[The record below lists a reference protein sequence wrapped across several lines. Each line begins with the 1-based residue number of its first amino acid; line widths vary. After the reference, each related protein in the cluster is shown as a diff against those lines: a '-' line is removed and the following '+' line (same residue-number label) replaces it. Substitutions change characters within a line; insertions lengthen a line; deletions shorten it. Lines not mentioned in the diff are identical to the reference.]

1 MHSKTKLSYTSTD
14 RKRFAEFFTQE
25 ETKKKVGRP
34 KKKKRKYSKNKQ
46 NKKTDDKKDGVV
58 KSSVQRKLFEDKC
71 EGEVAKDKRNK
82 FSRVNWD
89 IEPNYSYRDRIATS
103 WITQTD
109 LWRVGEKFGRFALRC
124 AIDRNVLRRYINKVK
139 KNAKEKNP
147 TKPKGEKRG
156 RKPMLKQ
163 SVMHH
168 LCEGWLSVCVLLP
181 LECSSRHCNAF
192 CSRTET

>member
-1 MHSKTKLSYTSTD
+1 MSSKAKLRYTSTD

-168 LCEGWLSVCVLLP
+168 LCEG
-181 LECSSRHCNAF
+181 
-192 CSRTET
+192 